1 MRFELVSP
9 KKVIFEG
16 TVEEI
21 NAPGIEGDFG
31 VLPGHTPF
39 LTFLN
44 VGELIY
50 KVDGNEKY
58 VAIDGGIIEVL
69 PTRTIAIVDDALY
82 AEDIDLKEAEE
93 LKVNT
98 EQRLR
103 ELSEDD
109 KEYTVEKAKLA
120 KALNLLK
127 VAGRIK

>member
-9 KKVIFEG
+9 TKLIFEG

-31 VLPGHTPF
+31 VLPGHAPF

-50 KVDGNEKY
+50 KVDGQEKF

-69 PTRTIAIVDDALY
+69 PSRVIAVVDDAY
-82 AEDIDLKEAEE
+82 HAEEIDLKEAEE
-93 LKVNT
+93 MKISS
-98 EQRLR
+98 EQKLR

-109 KEYTVEKAKLA
+109 KEYLLEKGKLT
-120 KALNLLK
+120 KAINLIK
-127 VAGRIK
+127 VANRIK

>member
-9 KKVIFEG
+9 TKVIFEG

-39 LTFLN
+39 LTLLN

-50 KVDGNEKY
+50 KVEGNEKY

-69 PTRTIAIVDDALY
+69 PTRVIALVDAAY
-82 AEDIDLKEAEE
+82 YPEEIDIKEVEQM
-93 LKVNT
+93 KSNI

-103 ELSEDD
+103 ELSEND
-109 KEYTVEKAKLA
+109 KEYAIEKGKLS
-120 KALNLLK
+120 KAINLMK
-127 VAGRIK
+127 VASRKK

>member
-9 KKVIFEG
+9 TKLIFEG

-31 VLPGHTPF
+31 VLPGHAPF

-50 KVDGNEKY
+50 KVNGNERF

-69 PTRTIAIVDDALY
+69 PSRVIAIVDDALP
-82 AEDIDLKEAEE
+82 AEDIDVSEAEE
-93 LKVNT
+93 IKSSA

-103 ELSEDD
+103 ELTEED
-109 KEYTVEKAKLA
+109 KEYLVEKAKLT
-120 KALNLLK
+120 KALNLIK
-127 VAGRIK
+127 VAGRMK

>member
-1 MRFELVSP
+1 MKFELVSP
-9 KKVIFEG
+9 TRVIYEG

-50 KVDGNEKY
+50 KVEGQEKY

-69 PTRTIAIVDDALY
+69 PTRVIAVVDDAY
-82 AEDIDLKEAEE
+82 HAEEIDLKEAEE
-93 LKVNT
+93 MKNIS

-103 ELSEDD
+103 ELSEND
-109 KEYTVEKAKLA
+109 KEYLLEKGKLT
-120 KALNLLK
+120 KAVNLIK
-127 VAGRIK
+127 VASRMK

>member
-9 KKVIFEG
+9 SKVIFEG
-16 TVEEI
+16 TVEEV

-50 KVDGNEKY
+50 KVNGNEKY

-69 PTRTIAIVDDALY
+69 PARVIAVVDDALP
-82 AEDIDLKEAEE
+82 AEEIDLKEAEE
-93 LKVNT
+93 MKASS

-103 ELSEDD
+103 ELSEED
-109 KEYTVEKAKLA
+109 KEYIVEKAKLA
-120 KALNLLK
+120 KALNLIK
-127 VAGRIK
+127 VAGRLK

>member
-9 KKVIFEG
+9 SKVFFEG

-44 VGELIY
+44 IGELIY
-50 KVDGNEKY
+50 KVNGNEKY

-69 PTRTIAIVDDALY
+69 PTRVIAIVDDAY
-82 AEDIDLKEAEE
+82 HAEDINLKEAED
-93 LKVNT
+93 LKVNS

-103 ELSEDD
+103 ELNQDD
-109 KEYTVEKAKLA
+109 KEYAAEKAKLS
-120 KALNLLK
+120 KALNLIK

>member
-9 KKVIFEG
+9 TKVIFEG

-39 LTFLN
+39 LTLLN

-50 KVDGNEKY
+50 KVEGNEKY

-69 PTRTIAIVDDALY
+69 PTRVIALVDAAY
-82 AEDIDLKEAEE
+82 YPEDINLKEVEQMKAEI
-93 LKVNT
+93 

-103 ELSEDD
+103 ELPEND
-109 KEYTVEKAKLA
+109 KEYVIEKGKLA
-120 KALNLLK
+120 KAINLMK
-127 VAGRIK
+127 VANRKK

>member
-1 MRFELVSP
+1 MKFELVSP
-9 KKVIFEG
+9 TKVFFEG

-58 VAIDGGIIEVL
+58 VAIDGGVIEVL
-69 PTRTIAIVDDALY
+69 PTRVIALVDDAYY
-82 AEDIDLKEAEE
+82 AEDIDLKYAEE
-93 LKVNT
+93 LKSES

-103 ELSEDD
+103 ELSESD
-109 KEYTVEKAKLA
+109 KEYVVEKAKLA
-120 KALNLLK
+120 KALNLIK
-127 VAGRIK
+127 VAGRAK

>member
-9 KKVIFEG
+9 SKLIFEG

-50 KVDGNEKY
+50 KVNGNEKY
-58 VAIDGGIIEVL
+58 VAIDGGFIEVL
-69 PTRTIAIVDDALY
+69 PSRVIAIVDDALP
-82 AEDIDLKEAEE
+82 AEE
-93 LKVNT
+93 IDVKAAEEMKISS

-109 KEYTVEKAKLA
+109 KEYIVEKAKLA
-120 KALNLLK
+120 KAINLIK
-127 VAGRIK
+127 VAGRLK

>member
-9 KKVIFEG
+9 TKVIFEG

-50 KVDGNEKY
+50 KVDGNEKF

-69 PTRTIAIVDDALY
+69 PTRVIALVDDAMY
-82 AEDIDLKEAEE
+82 AEEIDLKFAEE
-93 LKVNT
+93 MKSES
-98 EQRLR
+98 EQKLR

-109 KEYTVEKAKLA
+109 KEYAYEKAKLA
-120 KALNLLK
+120 KALNLIK
-127 VAGRIK
+127 VASRAK

>member
-9 KKVIFEG
+9 TKVIFEG

-39 LTFLN
+39 LTFLS

-50 KVDGNEKY
+50 KVDGNEKF

-69 PTRTIAIVDDALY
+69 PTRVIALVDDAMY
-82 AEDIDLKEAEE
+82 AEEIDLKFAEE
-93 LKVNT
+93 MKSES
-98 EQRLR
+98 EQKLR

-109 KEYTVEKAKLA
+109 KEYAYEKAKLA
-120 KALNLLK
+120 KALNLIK
-127 VAGRIK
+127 VASRAK

>member
-1 MRFELVSP
+1 MKFELVSP
-9 KKVIFEG
+9 TRVIYEG

-50 KVDGNEKY
+50 KVEGQEKY

-69 PTRTIAIVDDALY
+69 PTRVIAVVDDAY
-82 AEDIDLKEAEE
+82 HAEEIDLKEAEE
-93 LKVNT
+93 MKNT
-98 EQRLR
+98 SEQRLR
-103 ELSEDD
+103 ELSEND
-109 KEYTVEKAKLA
+109 KEYLLEKGKLT
-120 KALNLLK
+120 KAVNLIK
-127 VAGRIK
+127 VASRMK

>member
-9 KKVIFEG
+9 KKVFFEG

-44 VGELIY
+44 IGELIY
-50 KVDGNEKY
+50 KVNGNEKY

-69 PTRTIAIVDDALY
+69 PTRVIAIVDDAY
-82 AEDIDLKEAEE
+82 HAEDIDLKEAEE
-93 LKVNT
+93 LKNNT

-109 KEYTVEKAKLA
+109 KEYASEKAKLS
-120 KALNLLK
+120 KAINLIK
-127 VAGRIK
+127 VGGRIK

>member
-9 KKVIFEG
+9 TKVIFEG

-31 VLPGHTPF
+31 VLPGHTHF

-50 KVDGNEKY
+50 KVDGNEKF

-69 PTRTIAIVDDALY
+69 PTRVIALVDDAMY
-82 AEDIDLKEAEE
+82 AEEIDLKFAEE
-93 LKVNT
+93 MKSES
-98 EQRLR
+98 EQKLR

-109 KEYTVEKAKLA
+109 KEYAYEKAKLA
-120 KALNLLK
+120 KALNLIK
-127 VAGRIK
+127 VASRAK